1 MVKIPKNTL
10 VELYLN
16 KNKSC
21 KEIGKI
27 IGFSERKVDYW
38 IKKYN
43 IPKRS
48 ISDAVYVRANPG
60 GDPFTI
66 KKPKNIRE
74 AILYGLGIGLYW
86 GEGTKS
92 NKYSIR
98 LGNTDPRLIKSFIK
112 FLQSFY
118 GIDTKRIKFG
128 LQIFNDLSK
137 EDSLRFWQKELN
149 ASSKQFQK
157 VIITPPR
164 GVGTYKNKIKHG
176 VLTVYFNNK
185 KLRDKLCDA
194 IENF

>member
-1 MVKIPKNTL
+1 MIPKEQL
-10 VELYLN
+10 KELYTL
-16 KNKSC
+16 KNYSSKQ
-21 KEIGKI
+21 IGAILGCSETKI
-27 IGFSERKVDYW
+27 NYWMRKHH
-38 IKKYN
+38 IKK
-43 IPKRS
+43 RS
-48 ISDAVYVRANPG
+48 VSEAVYIKWNPD
-60 GDPFTI
+60 GDPFKI
-66 KKPKNIRE
+66 KTPANVEE
-74 AILYGLGIGLYW
+74 AILYGLGLGLYW

-92 NKYSIR
+92 NKFSIR